1 MIEVSMKKCPYKSS
15 VNTVDAITW
24 EMLLINVL
32 SGVSITQLIYLF
44 LECKLFEDKFL
55 GKVLLIYEDEKSLF
69 GSLLT
74 KMTVM

>member
-32 SGVSITQLIYLF
+32 SRVSITQLIYLF
-44 LECKLFEDKFL
+44 LEVKLFEDKFL